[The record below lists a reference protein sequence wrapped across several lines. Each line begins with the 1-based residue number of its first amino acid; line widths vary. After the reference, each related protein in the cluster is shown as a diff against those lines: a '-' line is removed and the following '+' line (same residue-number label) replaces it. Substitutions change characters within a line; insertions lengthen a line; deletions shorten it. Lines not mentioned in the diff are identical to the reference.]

1 MILDKNNVGSSDRS
15 AVSLSNL
22 KIILSYPLN
31 YVIYHFKADEKA
43 IVYVLL
49 N

>member
-22 KIILSYPLN
+22 KSFLNYRLN
-31 YVIYHFKADEKA
+31 YVIYRFKADEKA
-43 IVYVLL
+43 IICMCY
-49 N
+49 